1 MAEEGAV
8 GVHVGDQV
16 KVGLGEQLLDHCVVG
31 LQAVDHAFHE
41 PFGHV
46 LARVLLGNQPQL
58 ALAFGTVA
66 CPQQRDVA
74 ALDTAAAGQQ
84 LDTRELAGPFDQLVV
99 AGTRVGLEI
108 GEPDLV
114 LFSLDLER

>member
-1 MAEEGAV
+1 M
-8 GVHVGDQV
+8 
-16 KVGLGEQLLDHCVVG
+16 
-31 LQAVDHAFHE
+31 
-41 PFGHV
+41 
-46 LARVLLGNQPQL
+46 LLGNQPQL